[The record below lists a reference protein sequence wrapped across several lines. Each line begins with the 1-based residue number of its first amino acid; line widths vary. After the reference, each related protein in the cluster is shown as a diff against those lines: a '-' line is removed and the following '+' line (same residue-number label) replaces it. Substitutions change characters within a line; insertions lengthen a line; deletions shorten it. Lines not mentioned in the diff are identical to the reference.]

1 MTNFEKG
8 ATRESVLNYALET
21 YDTTPDYPW
30 YYLPNYAVLRRS
42 NQKWY
47 GLIMN
52 ISKDKLGLSEKE
64 NVDILNLRCDPYER
78 SFLLSQDGIFP
89 AYHMNKG
96 SWLTILLD
104 GSVDEK
110 LVFACLDMSYQSLEK
125 KKYKPQNREP
135 MPWIV
140 PANPK
145 FYDVQKAFSENKEI
159 QWKQARGVIE
169 GDIVYLYLTAP
180 ISAVLYKCLVT
191 KVNIP
196 YEYKDENLSMTHVMN
211 IKLLQEYEKDAV
223 TIDTIREHGIQS
235 VRGPRKMPYGLE
247 QEFRKYES

>member
-1 MTNFEKG
+1 MIIGESG
-8 ATRESVLNYALET
+8 ATREIVLKYAKEKYGT
-21 YDTTPDYPW
+21 QPDFPW

-52 ISKDKLGLSEKE
+52 ISRDKLGLSGKK
-64 NVDILNLRCDPYER
+64 NVDILNIRCDPYER

-104 GSVDEK
+104 GSVDKK
-110 LVFACLDMSYQSLEK
+110 LVLSCLDMSYKSLEK
-125 KKYKPQNREP
+125 KKTNVQNREP
-135 MPWIV
+135 LPWLV

-145 FYDVQKAFSENKEI
+145 FYDVQKAFSQSSEI

-169 GDIVYLYLTAP
+169 GDTVYLYLTAP
-180 ISAVLYKCLVT
+180 VSAVLYKCLVT

-196 YEYKDENLSMTHVMN
+196 YEYKDKNIQMSYVMN
-211 IKLLQEYEKDAV
+211 IKLLKQYEDDAV
-223 TIDTIREHGIQS
+223 TLDKIREHGIWT
-235 VRGPRKMPYGLE
+235 VRGAVKMPYGLE
-247 QEFRKYES
+247 QEFKKYEN